1 MECDKLL
8 IWLCVALVILIA
20 FFVLKRSTFG
30 AMDENGNVFLSDTY
44 NKGCGTVRE
53 YPQGKVPGSY
63 LGLTNAEKEGL
74 LTKFILDNPNKLT

>member
-1 MECDKLL
+1 MECTKLL
-8 IWLCVALVILIA
+8 LWLSIILIILIWV
-20 FFVLKRSTFG
+20 FVKRSTFG
-30 AMDENGNVFLSDTY
+30 AMDENGNVFLSNTY

-74 LTKFILDNPNKLT
+74 LTNFILDNPNKLT